1 MFENDANSSPS
12 QNDEHSNSSTEYRAL
27 EEAVVNDFR
36 RELEHL
42 EDLLDGE
49 EGN

>member
-1 MFENDANSSPS
+1 MCIRDRYDKLAAYQPLDS
-12 QNDEHSNSSTEYRAL
+12 DEYRAL